1 MAQPFYEFITISG
14 DALCRKLKKRHI
26 DQEMVTLRLRVH
38 RSKVPRIKEYVRSV
52 EAADERTYSIAEVFP
67 EYLGKEQQVALRAYR
82 SRENLTQ
89 RQLAELTG
97 IPQRHISEME
107 NGKRVIGKELA
118 KRLSKALHADYQV
131 FL

>member
-1 MAQPFYEFITISG
+1 MPEAT
-14 DALCRKLKKRHI
+14 KKPRI
-26 DQEMVTLRLRVH
+26 DQEMITLRLRVH
-38 RSKVPRIKEYVRSV
+38 RSNAPRIKEYVQTV
-52 EAADERTYSIAEVFP
+52 EAGADRTYSIAEVFP
-67 EYLGKEQQVALRAYR
+67 EYVGKEQQIAIRAYR

-118 KRLSKALHADYQV
+118 KRLGKALHADYQV

>member
-1 MAQPFYEFITISG
+1 MPEAT
-14 DALCRKLKKRHI
+14 KKPRT
-26 DQEMVTLRLRVH
+26 DNEMITLRLRVH
-38 RSKVPRIKEYVRSV
+38 RSNAPRIKEYVQTV
-52 EAADERTYSIAEVFP
+52 EAGDDRTYSIAEVFP
-67 EYLGKEQQVALRAYR
+67 EYVGKEQQIAIRAYR

-107 NGKRVIGKELA
+107 NGKRAIGKELA
-118 KRLSKALHADYQV
+118 KRLSKALNADYKV

>member
-1 MAQPFYEFITISG
+1 
-14 DALCRKLKKRHI
+14 
-26 DQEMVTLRLRVH
+26 MVTLRLRVH
-38 RSKVPRIKEYVRSV
+38 RSNAPRIMEYAQTIEAGDDRS
-52 EAADERTYSIAEVFP
+52 YSIVEVFP
-67 EYLGKEQQVALRAYR
+67 EYIGKEQQVALRAYR

-118 KRLSKALHADYQV
+118 KRLAKALKADYKV